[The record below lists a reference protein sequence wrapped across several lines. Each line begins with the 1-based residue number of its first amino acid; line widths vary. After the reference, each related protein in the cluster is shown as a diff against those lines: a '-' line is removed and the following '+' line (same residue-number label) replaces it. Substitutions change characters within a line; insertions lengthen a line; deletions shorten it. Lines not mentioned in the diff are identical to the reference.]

1 MLENLL
7 WSTKLP
13 PTLWPAVGVNSRVI
27 KVGDANE
34 ARVGVLEELHSV
46 QDIVSME
53 GDIITFA
60 ARAQCSLCSLLH
72 VLAR

>member
-1 MLENLL
+1 M
-7 WSTKLP
+7 
-13 PTLWPAVGVNSRVI
+13 GVNSRVI